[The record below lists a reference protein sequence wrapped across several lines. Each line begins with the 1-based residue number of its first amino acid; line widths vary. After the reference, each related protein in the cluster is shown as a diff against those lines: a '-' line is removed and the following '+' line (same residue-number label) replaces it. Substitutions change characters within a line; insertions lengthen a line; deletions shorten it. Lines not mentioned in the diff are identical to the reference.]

1 MAMNNKG
8 RDSHNSDRGSQSNRN
23 ENLKGGSNRKNVSQN
38 LNEDDDQDLRSSPTR
53 KPGSQSNSSKQ
64 SNNGRGGGK

>member
-8 RDSHNSDRGSQSNRN
+8 RDSHNSDRTSQSGRDQNN
-23 ENLKGGSNRKNVSQN
+23 KSGSNRKNASDDL
-38 LNEDDDQDLRSSPTR
+38 LNGEDNQDIRPTR

>member
-8 RDSHNSDRGSQSNRN
+8 RDSHNSDRTSQSGRDQNS
-23 ENLKGGSNRKNVSQN
+23 KSSSNRKNASDDL
-38 LNEDDDQDLRSSPTR
+38 LNGEDNQDIRPTR